1 MPATLPSQQS
11 PGKDQ
16 PHHWMQSRTANA
28 PRNDDSGSGGKSECW
43 WYNVNVAPLRG
54 MLQWSGKKEKK
65 AKAD

>member
-28 PRNDDSGSGGKSECW
+28 PRNDDSGSGGK
-43 WYNVNVAPLRG
+43 Y
-54 MLQWSGKKEKK
+54 
-65 AKAD
+65 